1 MSIKPLILSALSCI
15 FFITTAF
22 AVKIVAYGN
31 NEKHKTYHSIN
42 EISDVKKRIKRHT
55 EPKYINTFMIFSN
68 DELKCL
74 ALNVYHEA
82 RNESLSGK
90 MAVMLVTINRV
101 TDERFPGTICQV
113 VHQGK
118 HYYHKTL
125 KKKIPRKDRCQFSWY
140 CDGRSDIP
148 RNRKAWVYSQ
158 ALAEY
163 FLKRS
168 MLFIDFTEGATHYHA
183 NYIPLPR
190 WAKNKKFKKTVSIDT
205 HLFYRWENGS
215 LIAMK

>member
-1 MSIKPLILSALSCI
+1 MSIKTLILSALSCI

-22 AVKIVAYGN
+22 AGKVVVYGSKQ
-31 NEKHKTYHSIN
+31 KHRYPT
-42 EISDVKKRIKRHT
+42 ISDVKKRIKKHT
-55 EPKYINTFMIFSN
+55 EPKYRNTFMIFSS

-74 ALNVYHEA
+74 AMNVYHEA

-90 MAVMLVTINRV
+90 IGVMLVTMNRV
-101 TDERFPGTICQV
+101 ADERFPGTICQV

-125 KKKIPRKDRCQFSWY
+125 KKKLPRKNRCQFSWY
-140 CDGRSDIP
+140 CDGLSDIP
-148 RNRKAWVYSQ
+148 RNRKAWTYSQ

-183 NYIPLPR
+183 EYIKLPR
-190 WAKNKKFKKTVSIDT
+190 WAKNKHFKKTVRIDT

-215 LIAMK
+215 LVAMK

>member
-1 MSIKPLILSALSCI
+1 
-15 FFITTAF
+15 
-22 AVKIVAYGN
+22 
-31 NEKHKTYHSIN
+31 
-42 EISDVKKRIKRHT
+42 
-55 EPKYINTFMIFSN
+55 MIFSS

-74 ALNVYHEA
+74 AMNVYHEA

-90 MAVMLVTINRV
+90 IGVMLVTMNRV
-101 TDERFPGTICQV
+101 ADERFPGTICQV

-125 KKKIPRKDRCQFSWY
+125 KKKLPRKDRCQFSCY
-140 CDGRSDIP
+140 CDCLSDKP
-148 RNRKAWVYSQ
+148 RNRKAWTYSQ

-183 NYIPLPR
+183 DYIKLPR
-190 WAKNKKFKKTVSIDT
+190 WAKDKDFKKTVRIDT

-215 LIAMK
+215 LVAMK

>member
-1 MSIKPLILSALSCI
+1 MSIKTLILSALSCI
-15 FFITTAF
+15 FFITTVTAG
-22 AVKIVAYGN
+22 KIVAVSSTG
-31 NEKHKTYHSIN
+31 KHKYPTIN
-42 EISDVKKRIKRHT
+42 EVKKRIKKHT
-55 EPKYINTFMIFSN
+55 EPKYRNTFMIFSS
-68 DELKCL
+68 DEIKCL

-90 MAVMLVTINRV
+90 IGVMLVTMNRV
-101 TDERFPGTICQV
+101 ADERFPGTICQV

-118 HYYHKTL
+118 HYFHKTL

-140 CDGRSDIP
+140 CDGLSDVP
-148 RNRKAWVYSQ
+148 RNRKAWTYSQ
-158 ALAEY
+158 ALSEY

-183 NYIPLPR
+183 DYINLPR
-190 WAKNKKFKKTVSIDT
+190 WAKDKDFKRTVRIDT

-215 LIAMK
+215 LVAMK